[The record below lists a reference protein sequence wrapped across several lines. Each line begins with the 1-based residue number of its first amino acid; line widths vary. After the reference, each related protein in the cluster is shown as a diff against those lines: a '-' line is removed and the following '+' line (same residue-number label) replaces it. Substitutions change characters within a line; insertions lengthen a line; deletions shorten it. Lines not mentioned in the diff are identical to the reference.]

1 MALHVEGV
9 DLVSK
14 IYRLPA
20 ALANQIAAG
29 EVVERPASVV
39 KELIENAID
48 AGAKRINVVTEFGG
62 KKLISVEDDGE
73 GMTPDDA
80 KLAVER
86 HATSKLRTSDDLAAI
101 LTLGFR
107 GEALPSIASVSRF
120 RLRTRTRGAM
130 SGTEIR
136 IEAGETVSAKEVG
149 APEGT
154 LIEVQDLFY
163 NLPARRKFLKADTAE
178 SAQISKLVSQLAL
191 GYPEVGFLLRS
202 GGRTVVE
209 TPPASSL
216 AERFFQMYGDRPDL
230 IEVRKQAAGIT
241 IHGYVAALGEAGPV
255 RGPQHVFVNRRL
267 VRDRTIN
274 HAIQQAYSVATIK
287 ERSPEVHL
295 FIELPP
301 DRVDVNVHP
310 TKAEVRFLDTGLV
323 HEVLRRGIVDALGQT
338 GVPELVLS
346 QATLTPSLPM
356 AGALPLSFGVRSA
369 DPLGDA
375 IERAI
380 QMPGIAD
387 ASAFM
392 GASSAA
398 MGINNDPRVGAAPGR
413 ETIATLIKP
422 MTPLGQFRNTFIIA
436 VDDEGLA
443 IIDQHVAHERILFEQ
458 ISERLLS
465 GTLESQRLLTPII
478 LDFGAGEHATL
489 KGHFEGLA
497 KFGFELED
505 FGGTSIRVV
514 AVPAILKIE
523 ESAAALRAA
532 AGDLEGLTP
541 GSGINESVRQLAALM
556 ACHAAVK
563 ANDPL
568 TIDKMKHLLD
578 ELRRT
583 AHSSVCPH
591 GRPVVLRL
599 TRREIERNFDRI

>member
-1 MALHVEGV
+1 MYLSM
-9 DLVSK
+9 SK
-14 IYRLPA
+14 IHRLPA

-73 GMTPDDA
+73 GMTPEDA
-80 KLAVER
+80 RLAVER
-86 HATSKLRTSDDLAAI
+86 HATSKLHTSDDLAAI
-101 LTLGFR
+101 MTLGFR

-120 RLRTRTRGAM
+120 RLRTRTRGSI

-136 IEAGETVSAKEVG
+136 IEAGDVMSDAEVG

-154 LIEVQDLFY
+154 LIEVQDLFF

-191 GYPEVGFLLRS
+191 GYPEVGFTFRS

-209 TPPASSL
+209 TPPAASL
-216 AERFFQMYGDRPDL
+216 AERFFQMYGDRADL

-241 IHGYVAALGEAGPV
+241 IHGYVAALAETGPV

-274 HAIQQAYSVATIK
+274 HAISQAYSVATIK

-310 TKAEVRFLDTGLV
+310 TKAEVRFLDTSLV
-323 HEVLRRGIVDALGQT
+323 HEVLRRAIVDALGHT

-346 QATLTPSLPM
+346 QATLTPQFPS
-356 AGALPLSFGVRSA
+356 AGALPLSFATRSA
-369 DPLGDA
+369 DPLADA

-380 QMPGIAD
+380 QTATTET
-387 ASAFM
+387 SAFM

-398 MGINNDPRVGAAPGR
+398 MLNDPRVGFTPGR

-436 VDDEGLA
+436 VDDEGIA

-458 ISERLLS
+458 ISERLLG
-465 GTLESQRLLTPII
+465 GTLESQRLLTPIV
-478 LDFGAGEHATL
+478 LDFGLGEHAAL
-489 KGHFEGLA
+489 KSHFAALE

-505 FGGTSIRVV
+505 FGGTSIRVG

-523 ESAAALRAA
+523 ECASALRAA

-563 ANDPL
+563 ANDLL
-568 TIDKMKHLLD
+568 TIDKMKYLLD